1 MSNSDIIFQAMS
13 QLGMGNIE
21 AEVYMAFLND
31 KKPNL
36 TQLAKDMGVD
46 RSFIYKAIN
55 KLKEVNLILENDGH
69 YKIESPDKLMAI
81 LNYKID
87 SQKLVAKNLDSYL
100 SALNSKYYALYEQ
113 PQFKIYTGRS
123 QFIDAQNQILHEI
136 NTSLSYFGNIDAFYE
151 VFDIR
156 YQEMWAQRKERERFS
171 VRLLIFESKQHRE
184 LNQKI
189 KPPNVEIRVLPE
201 RFRNISSFTLYNQK
215 VLLWDPIIPRVIKSE
230 NEVMFTTF
238 SQIFELLWEFCEP
251 ESI

>member
-1 MSNSDIIFQAMS
+1 MNNSDIIFQAMT
-13 QLGMGNIE
+13 QLDMGNTE

-36 TQLAKDMGVD
+36 TQLARDMGVD

-55 KLKEVNLILENDGH
+55 RLKEVGLISEEEDQ

-87 SQKLVAKNLDSYL
+87 SQKLVAKNLDGYL
-100 SALNSKYYALYEQ
+100 SALNSKYYTMYEQ

-123 QFIDAQNQILHEI
+123 QFIDAHNQILHEI
-136 NTSLSYFGNIDAFYE
+136 NTNMCVFGNLEAFH
-151 VFDIR
+151 DI
-156 YQEMWAQRKERERFS
+156 YSLEHQELWTKKRAENIFS
-171 VRLLIFESKQHRE
+171 VRLLIFKSKTHSDYLKRV
-184 LNQKI
+184 N
-189 KPPNVEIRVLPE
+189 PPQVERRFLPE
-201 RFRNISSFTLYNQK
+201 KFKNISSFSLYNQK
-215 VLLWDPIIPRVIKSE
+215 VLLWDPVLPRVIKSE
-230 NEVMFTTF
+230 NEVMHATF